1 MEFFSDFAL
10 RAAYYLGL
18 PAKGPVPLPKLIER
32 WTVPRSNFIFKK
44 SQENFERKTHKR
56 VVKAWDANPEV
67 VDMLVQYLE
76 KHIAPGVGL
85 RTVKWQRA
93 PVGVGQKTLEA
104 VMGRLR
110 LDDQVRAEKV
120 KALGEQIVKQEMAA
134 AAGASK
140 EGAVAK
146 SQPGE
151 SS

>member
-1 MEFFSDFAL
+1 
-10 RAAYYLGL
+10 
-18 PAKGPVPLPKLIER
+18 
-32 WTVPRSNFIFKK
+32 
-44 SQENFERKTHKR
+44 
-56 VVKAWDANPEV
+56 
-67 VDMLVQYLE
+67 MLVQYLE

-104 VMGRLR
+104 VMGQLR

-120 KALGEQIVKQEMAA
+120 KALGEQIVKQEMVA
-134 AAGASK
+134 AAGAAK